1 MHVSEVPEHD
11 PLQPTQVEPGSGVA
25 VNVTLVFGA
34 NATEHPEPLPQ
45 ETPAGLLQG
54 TPLPVRVIVTLD
66 ARRLRL
72 HLHHRRPRQSI
83 ASG

>member
-11 PLQPTQVEPGSGVA
+11 TLQPTQVEPESGLA

-34 NATEHPEPLPQ
+34 NATEHPLPQ
-45 ETPAGLLQG
+45 ETPAGLLLN

-66 ARRLRL
+66 VRRHHLR
-72 HLHHRRPRQSI
+72 HHRPWQSI